1 MRLTKWLIG
10 LLIFS
15 MFILTGCSAE
25 FLIHPPGIEV
35 ETLKGEKIPYKIKGI
50 KWGLNS
56 EISKESI
63 TELLAEKK
71 LEDFIQLRSGEEIQI
86 GLPQIPKME
95 IQLLEFDLLPNS
107 QGGYSINPTQEAT
120 LVRTDNE
127 KGRIKVISKER
138 KLKVFRLI
146 AFWGDQ
152 IGEYTFIVRIE

>member
-1 MRLTKWLIG
+1 
-10 LLIFS
+10 
-15 MFILTGCSAE
+15 
-25 FLIHPPGIEV
+25 
-35 ETLKGEKIPYKIKGI
+35 
-50 KWGLNS
+50 
-56 EISKESI
+56 
-63 TELLAEKK
+63 
-71 LEDFIQLRSGEEIQI
+71 
-86 GLPQIPKME
+86 ME